1 MIFFLFILAYCKYK
15 YIMYIQIDMSRL
27 NMFDSLLI
35 SIYNATIYNVRMQN
49 ITIVNRIFKF
59 CAN

>member
-1 MIFFLFILAYCKYK
+1 
-15 YIMYIQIDMSRL
+15 MYIQIDMSRL
-27 NMFDSLLI
+27 NMFDSLMI